1 MCAAGHPA
9 TEEQAADRPAP
20 AEAPSIALVGHERM
34 PLLLVPGAFSSGD
47 DFEPMASWFYASGWD
62 SRVVRLPARA
72 RRVPQLDRG
81 GLAAIDAM
89 LDEAVAACKE
99 PPVVVGHSLGG
110 LATLRLSRRTQL
122 PAAVLLTPATPYG
135 LAPHLLRTGVR
146 DPLTAMK
153 FGALATAAPLARAVP
168 LGPPA
173 GLFTPAA
180 SRDVVRRSL
189 AHRVSESWLVL
200 AQLLVGDPTPQPPA
214 DQPTL
219 VLGGT
224 LDTLAPPASVR
235 QLADDLTADY
245 VERVVGHAFYEEPA
259 LDAIAAEVDAW
270 LRRVGVVPAT
280 GRAERRRY
288 R

>member
-1 MCAAGHPA
+1 M
-9 TEEQAADRPAP
+9 
-20 AEAPSIALVGHERM
+20 
-34 PLLLVPGAFSSGD
+34 
-47 DFEPMASWFYASGWD
+47 
-62 SRVVRLPARA
+62 
-72 RRVPQLDRG
+72 
-81 GLAAIDAM
+81 
-89 LDEAVAACKE
+89 
-99 PPVVVGHSLGG
+99 VGHSLGG
-110 LATLRLSRRTQL
+110 LATLRLSRRTKL

-180 SRDVVRRSL
+180 PRDVVRRSL
-189 AHRVSESWLVL
+189 ARRVSESWLVL
-200 AQLLVGDPTPQPPA
+200 AQLLAGDPTPQSPA

-235 QLADDLTADY
+235 RLADDLAAEY
-245 VERVVGHAFYEEPA
+245 VERGVGHAFYEEPV
-259 LDAIAAEVDAW
+259 LDVIAAEVDAW
-270 LRRVGVVPAT
+270 LRRVGVLARPGPSGA
-280 GRAERRRY
+280 R
-288 R
+288 